1 MDGERRGGLGR
12 LLLFRV
18 LPLAA
23 VGLIVLFKFFSA
35 EKVVKKVVNP
45 VTGEKH
51 RVALSSRDEA
61 VLGLQSFQQI
71 LAQSDVVETGPE
83 VEQVRRVARRLAA
96 ATGSDSTNY
105 QWAVSVIRSP
115 IANAFCLPGGK
126 IAVYTGILPLTQS
139 DAGLAAVMGHEM
151 AHATARHASQ
161 RLLQQDLLQTAMV
174 GASVSLGDM
183 DPEQRRA
190 ILGALGAG
198 AQFGIILPFSRDHES
213 EADEMGIL
221 YMARA
226 GYDPRESIKFWER
239 MAEAGGDQPPQFMS
253 THPSHGSRIERL
265 RKAMPRAM
273 AEYEKAPK
281 S

>member
-1 MDGERRGGLGR
+1 MEGERRGGLGR
-12 LLLFRV
+12 ILLLRV
-18 LPLAA
+18 LPLAV
-23 VGLIVLFKFFSA
+23 VGVIVLFKFFGA
-35 EKVVKKVVNP
+35 EKVINP

-61 VLGLQSFQQI
+61 TLGLQSFQQI
-71 LAQSDVVETGPE
+71 LTQSDVVESGPE
-83 VEQVRRVARRLAA
+83 VEQVTRVARRLAA

-115 IANAFCLPGGK
+115 MANAFCLPGGK
-126 IAVYTGILPLTQS
+126 IAVYTGILALTKT

-161 RLLQQDLLQTAMV
+161 RLLQQDLFQTAMM
-174 GASVSLGDM
+174 GAAVSLGDM
-183 DPEQRRA
+183 EPQQRRA
-190 ILGALGAG
+190 VLGALGAG
-198 AQFGIILPFSRDHES
+198 AQFGVILPFSRDHER

-226 GYDPRESIKFWER
+226 GYDPRESIRFWER
-239 MAEAGGDQPPQFMS
+239 MAQAGGDQPPQFMS

-265 RKAMPRAM
+265 QKAMPRAVS
-273 AEYEKAPK
+273 EFEKAPK
-281 S
+281 P

>member
-1 MDGERRGGLGR
+1 M
-12 LLLFRV
+12 LLLRV
-18 LPLAA
+18 LPLAV
-23 VGLIVLFKFFSA
+23 VGVIVFLKFFGA
-35 EKVVKKVVNP
+35 EKVINP

-61 VLGLQSFQQI
+61 TLGLQSFQQI
-71 LAQSDVVETGPE
+71 LAQSDVVESGPE
-83 VEQVRRVARRLAA
+83 VDQVKSVARRLAA

-115 IANAFCLPGGK
+115 VANAFCLPGGK
-126 IAVYTGILPLTQS
+126 IAVYTGILPLTQT

-161 RLLQQDLLQTAMV
+161 RLLQQDLLQTAMM

-183 DPEQRRA
+183 DPQQRRA

-198 AQFGIILPFSRDHES
+198 AQFGVILPFSRDHES
-213 EADEMGIL
+213 EADEMGVL

-226 GYDPRESIKFWER
+226 GYDPRESIRFWER
-239 MAEAGGDQPPQFMS
+239 MAQAGGDQPPQFMS

-265 RKAMPRAM
+265 QKIMPRAV

-281 S
+281 P

>member
-1 MDGERRGGLGR
+1 MEDERRGGLGR
-12 LLLFRV
+12 ILLLRM
-18 LPLAA
+18 LPLAV
-23 VGLIVLFKFFSA
+23 VGVIVLFKFFGA
-35 EKVVKKVVNP
+35 EKVVNP

-61 VLGLQSFQQI
+61 TLGLQSFQQI
-71 LAQSDVVETGPE
+71 LAQSDVVESGPE
-83 VEQVRRVARRLAA
+83 VEQVTRVARRLAA

-115 IANAFCLPGGK
+115 VANAFCLPGGK
-126 IAVYTGILPLTQS
+126 IAVYTGILPLTQT

-161 RLLQQDLLQTAMV
+161 RLLQQDLFQTAMV

-183 DPEQRRA
+183 DPQQRRA
-190 ILGALGAG
+190 IMGALGAG
-198 AQFGIILPFSRDHES
+198 AQFGVILPFSRDHES

-226 GYDPRESIKFWER
+226 GYDPRESIRFWER
-239 MAEAGGDQPPQFMS
+239 MAQAGGDQPPQFMS

-265 RKAMPRAM
+265 KKIMPRAV
-273 AEYEKAPK
+273 AEYDKAPK
-281 S
+281 P

>member
-1 MDGERRGGLGR
+1 MEGERRGGLGR
-12 LLLFRV
+12 MLLLRV
-18 LPLAA
+18 LPLAV
-23 VGLIVLFKFFSA
+23 VGIIVLFKFFGA
-35 EKVVKKVVNP
+35 EKVVNP

-61 VLGLQSFQQI
+61 TLGLQSFQQI
-71 LAQSDVVETGPE
+71 LAQSDVVESGPE
-83 VEQVRRVARRLAA
+83 VEQVTRVARRLAA

-115 IANAFCLPGGK
+115 MANAFCLPGGK
-126 IAVYTGILPLTQS
+126 IAVYTGILPLTKT

-161 RLLQQDLLQTAMV
+161 RLLQQDLYQTAMM
-174 GASVSLGDM
+174 GAALSLGDM
-183 DPEQRRA
+183 DPQQRRA

-213 EADEMGIL
+213 EADEMGLL

-226 GYDPRESIKFWER
+226 GYDPRESIRFWER
-239 MAEAGGDQPPQFMS
+239 MARNAGDQPPQFMS

-265 RKAMPRAM
+265 ERIMPRAVS
-273 AEYEKAPK
+273 EYDKAPK
-281 S
+281 P